1 MLVRLLTVNKKNC
14 LNPKKSGNM
23 RPHHSYSS
31 RENVKPSGG
40 TSTLVSYKE
49 VAPPTS
55 MIKDKKCER
64 PTREGG
70 FPFDFRTLEDRE
82 RGVGGGGVGRG
93 GGGWGRK

>member
-1 MLVRLLTVNKKNC
+1 
-14 LNPKKSGNM
+14 M

-31 RENVKPSGG
+31 RENAKPSSG

-64 PTREGG
+64 PRREGR

-82 RGVGGGGVGRG
+82 RG